1 MVIHQDYFDQ
11 TLSERR
17 QKKYA
22 VVIFLPEHLD
32 NIIMPVREKFDP
44 LYNQVPS
51 HISLVFPFESDL
63 FLDEL
68 TPLIKSETE
77 KQKKL
82 IVHLHSIGD
91 FYPKYP
97 IIYWDVMENTDL
109 KNLYFQLYT
118 KLNLSVPYK
127 QYQPHVTIAR
137 EISNHRLMLVKDTI
151 APYLPTERFES
162 SSVDLITPLAG
173 TQWVSVRTFGLN
185 G

>member
-1 MVIHQDYFDQ
+1 MHHDYYDQ

-17 QKKYA
+17 RKKYA

-32 NIIMPVREKFDP
+32 NIILPVRERFDP
-44 LYNQVPS
+44 LYNLVPS

-68 TPLIKSETE
+68 APLIKAETE

-82 IVHLHSIGD
+82 IVHMNSIGD

-97 IIYWDVMENTDL
+97 IIYWDVMENPDL
-109 KNLYFQLYT
+109 KNLYFRLYT
-118 KLNLSVPYK
+118 ALSLSVPYK

-137 EISNHRLMLVKDTI
+137 EISNHRLMLVKDDV
-151 APYLPTERFES
+151 APYLPTERFET
-162 SSVDLITPLAG
+162 SSVDLISPLAG
-173 TQWVSVRTFGLN
+173 AQWVSVRTFNLN